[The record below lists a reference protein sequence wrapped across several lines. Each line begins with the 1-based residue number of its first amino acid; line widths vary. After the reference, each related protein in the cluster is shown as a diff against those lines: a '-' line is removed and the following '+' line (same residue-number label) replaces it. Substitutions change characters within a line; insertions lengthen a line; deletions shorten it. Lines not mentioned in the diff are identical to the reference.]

1 MPESSLIPEEILRR
15 AELLRNALHHHNY
28 RYHVLDDP
36 EISDAEFDR
45 MMQELLSLE
54 SAYPG
59 LADPNSP
66 TARVGAPPLSKF
78 ETARHSIPMLSL
90 DNAFTDGEVIDFD
103 RRVRRFLET
112 GEEIRY
118 TAEPKMDGV
127 AVELIYED
135 GRLVLASTRGDGVF
149 GEVVTENVRTI
160 RSVPLLLRGGPQAPP
175 QIEVRGEIFMEMKGF
190 EKLNAARMAEG
201 LPVFANPRN
210 AAAGSLRQL
219 DAQITAKRPLKLFV
233 YGVGNAGG
241 LSAATHGEMLHL
253 LKEMGFPVNPMVRSG
268 LRIAEV
274 LDRYHDLQ
282 RLRHGLPYDI
292 DGMVVKVDRL
302 DLQERLGAKARS
314 PRWAVAY
321 KFEAVQETTRIL
333 GIDVQVGRTGALT
346 PVARLEPVTVGGVTV
361 SNATLHN
368 EDEIRR
374 KDVRI
379 GDFVQVRRA
388 GEVIPEVVRVV
399 LSRRDGSEIPFRMPK
414 TCPSCGAAVSRAPE
428 EAVSRCI
435 NVDCPAQIKGRIRHF
450 AAKGAFD
457 IDGLGVKLIDQ
468 LVDRGLVRTVAD
480 LFHLD
485 EATLAALD
493 RMGPKSAQNL
503 VAAIQAGRRLPLS
516 RFIYALG
523 IRHVGESIAEILA
536 LRYGDLQ
543 DLMDA
548 PEEELRQVHG
558 IGGEIAGAV
567 RSFFDRDENRD
578 AVRRLL
584 ESGVVFE
591 KGAVEAADRLA
602 GKTFVLTGTLP
613 TLTRAEARQLIEAN
627 GGRVASAVSR
637 QTDYLLAGSDPG
649 GKLARAQ
656 ALGIEII
663 GEAELRAFLF
673 PQHKE
678 AS

>member
-1 MPESSLIPEEILRR
+1 MPESPLTPEIPEEILRR
-15 AELLRNALHHHNY
+15 TEFLRNALHHHNY

-54 SAYPG
+54 AAYPG

-66 TARVGAPPLSKF
+66 TARVGAPPLPKF

-103 RRVRRFLET
+103 RRLKRFLET
-112 GEEIRY
+112 GEEILY

-127 AVELIYED
+127 AVELVYD
-135 GRLVLASTRGDGVF
+135 GGRLVLASTRGDGLL

-160 RSVPLLLRGGPQAPP
+160 RSVPLLLRGRPRVPS
-175 QIEVRGEIFMEMKGF
+175 QIEVRGEIFMETKGF
-190 EKLNAARMAEG
+190 EKLNAARTAEG

-219 DAQITAKRPLKLFV
+219 DAQITATRPLKLFV

-241 LSAATHGEMLHL
+241 LAAATHGELLHL

-274 LDRYHDLQ
+274 LEQYHQLQ
-282 RLRHGLPYDI
+282 RMRHGLPYDI

-314 PRWAVAY
+314 PRWAVAC
-321 KFEAVQETTRIL
+321 KFEAVQEITRIL

-399 LSRRDGSEIPFRMPK
+399 LSRREGSERPFRMPEA
-414 TCPSCGAAVSRAPE
+414 CPSCGAAVSRAPE

-457 IDGLGVKLIDQ
+457 IDGLGVRLIDQ
-468 LVDRGLVRTVAD
+468 LVDRGLIRTVAD

-485 EATLAALD
+485 EPTLAALD

-516 RFIYALG
+516 RFIHALG

-536 LRYGDLQ
+536 LRYGNLQ

-548 PEEELRQVHG
+548 PEEELKQVHG

-567 RSFFDRDENRD
+567 RSFFDQDENRE

-584 ESGVVFE
+584 ESGVEFE
-591 KGAVEAADRLA
+591 EVTVEAADRLG

-613 TLTRAEARQLIEAN
+613 TLTRAEARQLIEAS
-627 GGRVASAVSR
+627 GGKVVSAVSR

-649 GKLARAQ
+649 GKLAKAQ
-656 ALGIEII
+656 ELGIEII
-663 GEAELRAFLF
+663 GEAELRELLS
-673 PQHKE
+673 P
-678 AS
+678 